1 MKKQNFIFGAV
12 LALIMMTLC
21 SCENETAV
29 ALNGS

>member
-1 MKKQNFIFGAV
+1 MKKQNFFGAV

-29 ALNGS
+29 ALNGA